1 MKNLI
6 LILCFLILIFSCG
19 KKSSLDKP
27 MDSSYPREYPV
38 E

>member
-6 LILCFLILIFSCG
+6 LILCLILIFSCG

-27 MDSSYPREYPV
+27 EDSSYPREYPA